1 MTQQSEALWEL
12 HLILSNNAIPYAIIG
27 GIAVQHWG
35 EPRLT
40 QDIDLTILV
49 PLDDPLPTLQIILG
63 AFEARLQDALT
74 FALKSRVLLIQASN
88 GYPID
93 LSLGLPGYEESVV
106 ERTVNLDIDSDKWV
120 KLCSAEDLIIHK
132 AVAGRP
138 QDLHDIEGVVLRQ
151 GTRLDVSYIRSWL
164 TEFADLLGDLE
175 ILVRFEQP
183 WQRATGG

>member
-93 LSLGLPGYEESVV
+93 LSLDFVQA
-106 ERTVNLDIDSDKWV
+106 K
-120 KLCSAEDLIIHK
+120 
-132 AVAGRP
+132 
-138 QDLHDIEGVVLRQ
+138 
-151 GTRLDVSYIRSWL
+151 
-164 TEFADLLGDLE
+164 
-175 ILVRFEQP
+175 
-183 WQRATGG
+183 